1 MAKGR
6 IVIRV
11 TSASPRV
18 VTLEISKL
26 TVVPWSMACS
36 TSSQVSMRLTGVRMA
51 LVDLLPTLGAGS
63 GASR

>member
-6 IVIRV
+6 TVIRT
-11 TSASPRV
+11 TSVSPRA

-36 TSSQVSMRLTGVRMA
+36 MSSQVSMRLTGVRVA
-51 LVDLLPTLGAGS
+51 LVDLLPALGAGS